1 MNGSL
6 GRVVGFQS
14 TSSDLDYSQHDP
26 TRIPLEVAQAEK
38 PLQADEEEGA
48 RVETQSG
55 SSDVCLPFKISLRC

>member
-14 TSSDLDYSQHDP
+14 TSSELDYSQHDP

-38 PLQADEEEGA
+38 PLRADKEEVSRAEH
-48 RVETQSG
+48 QSG
-55 SSDVCLPFKISLRC
+55 SSDVRLLSRVSKQC